1 MNQELK
7 VFMIFTSMV
16 PFPSRSTSIIRLLSS
31 SSVGF
36 WPMALMTPS
45 SSLEEMAPLP
55 SCCIPPVKCNMQNW
69 VHLVKLIKCF
79 FEFSS
84 LYFLWAK
91 SSKYAKLTRRKS
103 YFDSWILCV
112 SWHFDLLKMLCHK
125 CGSWMASSSHA
136 AFQCGTSY
144 CDLKQ
149 IQNYNQDTEMS
160 WFFYNGQRKY

>member
-7 VFMIFTSMV
+7 IFMIFTSMV

-112 SWHFDLLKMLCHK
+112 SWHFEENHLSPYWKNYFLCDFMK
-125 CGSWMASSSHA
+125 
-136 AFQCGTSY
+136 
-144 CDLKQ
+144 L
-149 IQNYNQDTEMS
+149 NYKFRWEYLDV
-160 WFFYNGQRKY
+160 R